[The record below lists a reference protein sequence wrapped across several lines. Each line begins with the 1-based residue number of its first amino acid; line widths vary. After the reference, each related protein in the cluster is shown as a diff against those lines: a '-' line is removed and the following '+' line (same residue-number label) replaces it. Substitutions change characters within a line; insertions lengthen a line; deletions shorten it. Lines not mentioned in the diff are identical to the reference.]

1 MDKRAYVFSAFE
13 TGAVCIFPTEVA
25 ARSALVDYALHS
37 ERAAIL
43 RDRAISF
50 DTFRA
55 RFMAQPPEK
64 KSSNTLIRQLFV
76 HRLIEE
82 GPPLSRLINPRYPQ
96 SYRRLE
102 RTIAALLGSL
112 ELVVGDEELLA
123 RLDGALQGDLVLL
136 YREYRRFLSQYDL
149 YEPRYERAH
158 LPAIWDEDVRYIILY
173 SDTIAASERL
183 VEELGRPANIE
194 LWATPEVPLTP
205 LVVYP
210 NHIQEI
216 RSTLRAI
223 RGLLEEGVATHA
235 ITIGCACPDTLLPPL
250 SEEAAHYDI
259 PLSIREGAS
268 PLAYPGGRFL
278 LCLSEVY
285 DDSFSLESLKSL
297 LLDPSVPWRD
307 SEIAHR
313 FIRRAIEESIFEG
326 SVHTGDQFIERLHD
340 KELVTWYRGFK
351 ESIIGIVE
359 AENAPA
365 LRRALNHFQDAYF
378 IDEQWRG
385 SAGEDVYSFC
395 LDAIAEIEEALA
407 SAHTTSFRR
416 LFGWL
421 ITTLHSKRYVFQM
434 KEGGVAVYAW
444 PQVATVNSDHLFV
457 IGLDQEEASVVERPL
472 FFLPDE
478 GEQTERD
485 TTLAHLRSVCLP
497 IGSVTLSCHLRRYEG
512 ATLPPAAFFEQ
523 GRLDERETS
532 DGAEFDPYRTE
543 LALWRGERDAPIRSL
558 PSQRRWFERAMATTL
573 QFRADDYT
581 RHPIH
586 PSLVGRL
593 KEERDGTE
601 LLSLSATKID
611 LFDRCPYAFLA
622 RYLLRIND
630 VEWESSLVDHRLIGT
645 VEHLVYQRFFKGI
658 EVFDGSKDEE
668 YRPLLLSLFDE
679 AMDAVFGERGPTPS
693 IRAWIIAEH
702 RLLMLDILAA
712 ERRLFDGARSIGF
725 EEELNATKDGLYL
738 NGRIDR
744 IVEREKGRLG
754 VIDYKKGAPP
764 MKKIEE
770 RMKSY
775 QLPLYQRLIEERAGQ
790 WCVNASYYSVKE
802 GKYFSLWDDEGSEEA
817 SRSREVLAWRLSTL
831 SEAVDAGELMA
842 TPSQKSC
849 DGCAYRPLCRRRYAT
864 P

>member
-37 ERAAIL
+37 GRGAIL
-43 RDRAISF
+43 RERAISF

-55 RFMAQPPEK
+55 RFLAQPAELR
-64 KSSNTLIRQLFV
+64 STNTLIRQLFV

-82 GPPLSRLINPRYPQ
+82 GPSLSRLINPRYPQ

-112 ELVVGDEELLA
+112 ELVVGDEELLD
-123 RLDGALQGDLVLL
+123 RLDGALRGDLLLL
-136 YREYRRFLSQYDL
+136 YGEYRRFMAQHDL

-158 LPAIWDEDVRYIILY
+158 LPPAWDEDARYIILY

-183 VEELGRPANIE
+183 VEELGRPSNIE
-194 LWATPEVPLTP
+194 LWQTSAIALAP

-223 RGLLEEGVATHA
+223 RGLLEGGVESHA
-235 ITIGCACPDTLLPPL
+235 ITIGCASADTLLTTL
-250 SEEAAHYDI
+250 GEEAAHYDI
-259 PLSIREGAS
+259 PLSVREGTS
-268 PLAYPGGRFL
+268 PLSHPGGRFL
-278 LCLSEVY
+278 LCLNEVY

-313 FIRRAIEESIFEG
+313 FIRRAIDKSIFEG
-326 SVHTGDQFIERLHD
+326 SVHRSDQFIDRLQSA
-340 KELVTWYRGFK
+340 ELVTWYRGLK

-365 LRRALNHFQDAYF
+365 LRRALNYFQDTF
-378 IDEQWRG
+378 FTEEQWRG
-385 SAGEDVYSFC
+385 SAGQDVYSFC

-407 SAHTTSFRR
+407 YTHTTSYGR

-421 ITTLHSKRYVFQM
+421 ITTLRAKRYVFQM
-434 KEGGVAVYAW
+434 KERGVAVYAW
-444 PQVATVNSDHLFV
+444 PQVATVNSEHLFI

-478 GEQTERD
+478 EERGESD
-485 TTLAHLRSVCLP
+485 TTMAHLRAACLP
-497 IGSVTLSCHLRRYEG
+497 VTSVTLSCHLRRYEG
-512 ATLPPAAFFEQ
+512 ETLPPAAFFEE
-523 GRLDERETS
+523 GRLDEQKTS
-532 DGAEFDPYRTE
+532 VGVSDDPYRAE
-543 LALWRGERDAPIRSL
+543 LALWRGEGSDDISPLA
-558 PSQRRWFERAMATTL
+558 SQRRWFEAATATTL
-573 QFRADDYT
+573 QFRVDDYT

-586 PSLVGRL
+586 PSLLPRL
-593 KEERDGTE
+593 KEEREGA
-601 LLSLSATKID
+601 LLLFLSATKID

-622 RYLLRIND
+622 RYLLRIGD
-630 VEWESSLVDHRLIGT
+630 VEWESSLVDHRLIGM
-645 VEHLVYQRFFKGI
+645 VEHVVYQRFFSRI
-658 EVFDGSKDEE
+658 EVFDGSKDAE
-668 YRPLLLSLFDE
+668 YRHLLLALFDE
-679 AMDAVFGERGPTPS
+679 AMVAVFGERGPTPS

-702 RLLMLDILAA
+702 RALMLDILEA
-712 ERRLFDGARSIGF
+712 ERRLFDGARSVGF
-725 EEELNATKDGLYL
+725 EEELSSTEQGLYL

-744 IVEREKGRLG
+744 IVERERDRLG

-764 MKKIEE
+764 MKKIED
-770 RMKSY
+770 RVKSY
-775 QLPLYQRLIEERAGQ
+775 QLPLYQRLIEATEGR
-790 WCVNASYYSVKE
+790 WCTNASYYSVKE
-802 GKYFSLWDDEGSEEA
+802 GRYFSLWDDEESEEA
-817 SRSREVLAWRLSTL
+817 IFSRELLNWRLSTL
-831 SEAVDAGELMA
+831 SQAVDGGELMA

-849 DGCAYRPLCRRRYAT
+849 DGCAYRPLCRRRSAT

>member
-37 ERAAIL
+37 KRGAIL

-55 RFMAQPPEK
+55 RFMAPVPEK
-64 KSSNTLIRQLFV
+64 ESTNTLIRQLFV

-112 ELVVGDEELLA
+112 ELVVGDDELLA
-123 RLDGALQGDLVLL
+123 RLDGALRGDLLLL
-136 YREYRRFLSQYDL
+136 YGEYQRFLAQHDL
-149 YEPRYERAH
+149 YEPRYETAH
-158 LPAIWDEDVRYIILY
+158 LPAIWDEEVRYIILY

-183 VEELGRPANIE
+183 VEELGRPSNIE
-194 LWATPEVPLTP
+194 LWATPEVALAP

-216 RSTLRAI
+216 RSTLRSI
-223 RGLLEEGVATHA
+223 RGLLEAGVASHA

-250 SEEAAHYDI
+250 GEEAAHYDI

-268 PLAYPGGRFL
+268 PLIYPGGRFL
-278 LCLSEVY
+278 LRLSEVY

-307 SEIAHR
+307 AEIAHR
-313 FIRRAIEESIFEG
+313 FIRRAIDKSIFEG
-326 SVHTGDQFIERLHD
+326 AVHTGDQFIDRLHHT
-340 KELVTWYRGFK
+340 ELVNWYRGFK
-351 ESIIGIVE
+351 ESIVGIVE
-359 AENAPA
+359 AVNAPA

-378 IDEQWRG
+378 IEEQWRG

-407 SAHTTSFRR
+407 AAHTTSYGR

-421 ITTLHSKRYVFQM
+421 ITTLRSKRYVFQM

-444 PQVATVNSDHLFV
+444 PQVATVHSDHLFV

-478 GEQTERD
+478 EEHFESD

-497 IGSVTLSCHLRRYEG
+497 VASLTLSCHLRRYEG
-512 ATLPPAAFFEQ
+512 ETLPPAAFFEQ
-523 GRLDERETS
+523 GRLDEQKSGMGVES
-532 DGAEFDPYRTE
+532 DPYRTE
-543 LALWRGERDAPIRSL
+543 LALWRGEGNAGIRSL
-558 PSQRRWFERAMATTL
+558 PSQGRWFEAATATTL
-573 QFRADDYT
+573 RFRADDYT

-593 KEERDGTE
+593 KEERDGVQ

-622 RYLLRIND
+622 RYLLRINE

-645 VEHLVYQRFFKGI
+645 VEHLVYQRFFSHI
-658 EVFDGSKDEE
+658 ELFDGTKDVE
-668 YRPLLLSLFDE
+668 YRHLLLSLFDE
-679 AMDAVFGERGPTPS
+679 AMVAVFGEKGPTPS
-693 IRAWIIAEH
+693 IRTWIIAEH
-702 RLLMLDILAA
+702 RALMLDILDA
-712 ERRLFDGARSIGF
+712 ERRLFDGARSVGF
-725 EEELNATKDGLYL
+725 EEELSATEDGLYL

-744 IVEREKGRLG
+744 IVERERGRLG

-764 MKKIEE
+764 MKRIEE
-770 RMKSY
+770 RIKSY
-775 QLPLYQRLIEERAGQ
+775 QLPLYQRLIEVRDGR
-790 WCVNASYYSVKE
+790 WCANASYYSVKE

-817 SRSREVLAWRLSTL
+817 SLSREVLTWRLSTL
-831 SEAVDAGELMA
+831 SQAVDGGELMA